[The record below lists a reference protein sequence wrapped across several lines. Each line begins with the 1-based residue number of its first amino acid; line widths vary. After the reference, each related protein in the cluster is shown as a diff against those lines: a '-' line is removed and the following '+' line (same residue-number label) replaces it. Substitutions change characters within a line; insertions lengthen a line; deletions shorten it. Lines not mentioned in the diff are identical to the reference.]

1 VDVIAPGT
9 AVTLDHGRVE
19 ALVAQTC
26 IRMGRSVW
34 YQVVWWNGPDRKA
47 EWVEA
52 DEVTPAARGRPLRV
66 GFLNG
71 SAVGPSLAE
80 RLPRTEG

>member
-19 ALVAQTC
+19 AVVAQAC
-26 IRMGRSVW
+26 IRMGRS
-34 YQVVWWNGPDRKA
+34 VWWNGPDRKA

-52 DEVTPAARGRPLRV
+52 DEVTPAVRGRPLKV

-71 SAVGPSLAE
+71 PPAGPPSAE